1 MYTRV
6 KILCS
11 RIFGLFARER
21 RDQDFNDE
29 IQEHL
34 ALLEKEFERRG
45 LSPEEARYA
54 AKRQFGGITQLKEVR
69 RESRSIPQFDVLS
82 RDIRYAFRAI
92 RKAPGFS
99 LTVVLMLGLGIGAN
113 SAIFTLA
120 DQMLL
125 RLLPVKDPQ
134 KLVLLNDD
142 GIFIGGSCR
151 PCKDTFSYPA
161 YLELRNSARNA
172 FTGIAARYQAPV
184 DIAVNGSAQRA
195 EAEIVSG
202 NYFGVLG
209 VNAVIGRTLAP
220 EDATV
225 KLGDP
230 YVVLSYSYW
239 RRRFGGNPAI
249 LNRSINL
256 NGHSMTIIG
265 VAPKGFLGFDEAS
278 PSDVFVPMTMKP
290 VVTTTWDDMERRN
303 STWLRMFARL
313 KQGVSVKVAEAA
325 IAGPFKGVLRE
336 DLAAVHRDE
345 RFSEQY
351 MSSRI
356 VLESASKGFNNLE
369 DTFGKPIYVLSVMVG
384 LLLLIACVN
393 VANLVLARSSARQ
406 KEMAVRLALGAT
418 RMGLVRLAL
427 SESMILA
434 AFGSLVGLLLSYWI
448 SGLLVTLLPIENGG
462 ALISAVPNASVLCF
476 TAGLTVLTVLLFGLT
491 PALQSTRP
499 DVAPTLKN
507 ESASASLA
515 ASQIVVRRLL
525 IFAQV
530 TLSVLLLIGAGLF
543 ALSLQKLMSVDT
555 GIRPTHLLAFL
566 ITPSRHRYTAQ
577 QSRQYFLDLQ
587 NRLDHLP
594 GVTSA
599 SAAEIPILSG
609 QNESNTVHV
618 EGYRPRPGESMQP
631 SFNAVLPDFFTTMGI
646 PLIAGRD
653 FNQRDTAGRPKAV
666 IVNEAFAKR
675 YVPHGSP
682 VVGLHLGW
690 FGQGPMDYQIVG
702 VVKNSKQSDLR
713 EEAKPCTYISVFQ
726 YPAAAL
732 PDLTFYVRTVHS
744 PLMEAQQ
751 IRRAVAQIDSSIPVS
766 KLKTLEMQID
776 ETQTMDRLFAWL
788 SVAFAATA
796 TLLASIGLYGLMA
809 FLVTRRKLEIG
820 IRLALGAERGQVLK
834 LIMKDVLV
842 LTLAGMTC
850 GLLLAVSLAHLIQSQ
865 LYGIKATD
873 SSVVVLASLSI
884 LAVCCIAGYLPARR
898 ATKIDPS
905 VILRHQ

>member
-1 MYTRV
+1 MYTRFKV
-6 KILCS
+6 LCS
-11 RIFGLFARER
+11 RILGLFARER
-21 RDQDFNDE
+21 QDQDFHNE
-29 IQEHL
+29 LQEHL
-34 ALLEKEFERRG
+34 ALLETEFERRG
-45 LSPEEARYA
+45 FSPEEARYA
-54 AKRQFGGITQLKEVR
+54 AKRQLGGVAQLKELR
-69 RESRSIPQFDVLS
+69 RESQSIPQLEALS
-82 RDIRYAFRAI
+82 RDIRYAFRGI
-92 RKAPGFS
+92 RKTPGFS

-134 KLVLLNDD
+134 KLVLLNRD

-151 PCKDTFSYPA
+151 PCTNTFSFPA
-161 YLELRNSARNA
+161 YVELRNSARNA
-172 FTGIAARYQAPV
+172 FTGVAARYQAPV
-184 DIAVNGSAQRA
+184 DIGVNGSAQRA

-202 NYFGVLG
+202 SYFGVLG
-209 VNAVIGRTLAP
+209 VTAAIGRTLTP
-220 EDATV
+220 EDDKV

-239 RRRFGGNPAI
+239 RRRFGGNPAV
-249 LNRSINL
+249 LNRSVDI
-256 NGHSMTIIG
+256 NGHPMTIIG

-278 PSDVFVPMTMKP
+278 PSDVFVPMAMKP

-303 STWLRMFARL
+303 STWLRMFGRL
-313 KQGVSVKVAEAA
+313 MRGVSVKAAEAA
-325 IAGPFKGVLRE
+325 IAAPFKGVLRE
-336 DLAAVHRDE
+336 DLSAVHRDQ
-345 RFSEQY
+345 RFSERY

-448 SGLLVTLLPIENGG
+448 SGLLVALLPIENGG
-462 ALISAVPNASVLCF
+462 ALISAVPNTSVLCF
-476 TAGLTVLTVLLFGLT
+476 TAALTVLTTLLFGLT
-491 PALQSTRP
+491 PALQGTRP

-507 ESASASLA
+507 ESASTSLA
-515 ASQIVVRRLL
+515 TGQIFVRRLL

-530 TLSVLLLIGAGLF
+530 TLSVLLLVGAGLF
-543 ALSLQKLMSVDT
+543 ARSLHKLMSVDI
-555 GIRPTHLLAFL
+555 GIRPTNLLAFL
-566 ITPSRHRYTAQ
+566 VTPSRHRYTAQ
-577 QSRQYFLDLQ
+577 QSRQYFLELQ

-594 GVTSA
+594 GVISA
-599 SAAEIPILSG
+599 SAAEDPVLSG
-609 QNESNTVHV
+609 GNETVTVHV
-618 EGYRPRPGESMQP
+618 EGYRSRPGEDMNP
-631 SFNAVLPDFFTTMGI
+631 NINAVLPGFFTTMGI
-646 PLIAGRD
+646 PLMMGRD
-653 FNQRDTAGRPKAV
+653 FNPRDTAGRPKVV

-682 VVGLHLGW
+682 VGLHLGW
-690 FGQGPMDYQIVG
+690 FGTDSMDYQIVG

-713 EEAKPCTYISVFQ
+713 EQIRPCTYISVLQ
-726 YPAAAL
+726 YPLAAL
-732 PDLTFYVRTVHS
+732 PDLTFYMRTVHN
-744 PLMEAQQ
+744 PLVEAGQ
-751 IRRAVAQIDSSIPVS
+751 IRRTVAQIDSSIPVS

-776 ETQTMDRLFAWL
+776 ETQTIDRLFAWL
-788 SVAFAATA
+788 SAAFAATA

-809 FLVTRRKLEIG
+809 FLVTRRRLEIG

-834 LIMKDVLV
+834 LIMKDVL
-842 LTLAGMTC
+842 LLSLAGMSC
-850 GLLLAVSLAHLIQSQ
+850 GLLLAVFLAHLVQSQ
-865 LYGIKATD
+865 LYGVKATD
-873 SSVVVLASLSI
+873 SSVMILASLSI

-905 VILRHQ
+905 AILRHQ